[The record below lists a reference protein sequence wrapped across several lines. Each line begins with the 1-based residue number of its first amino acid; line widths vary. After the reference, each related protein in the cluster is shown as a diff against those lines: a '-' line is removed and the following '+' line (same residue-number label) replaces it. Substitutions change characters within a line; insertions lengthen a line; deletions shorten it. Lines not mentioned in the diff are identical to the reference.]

1 MVGLTWDHV
10 LQLALTNPV
19 DLEINNKQEAVS
31 TEQGI
36 DAVTLTGIDML
47 PAINQIVLRSLAHGE
62 IMDNV
67 DQMETMGNNVG
78 MANRTRLE
86 HAQMEPRKNVNL
98 VKGIE

>member
-1 MVGLTWDHV
+1 MVGLTWDRV

-19 DLEINNKQEAVS
+19 DLEINNKQEVVS

-78 MANRTRLE
+78 MANRIRLE
-86 HAQMEPRKNVNL
+86 HVQMEL
-98 VKGIE
+98 VY